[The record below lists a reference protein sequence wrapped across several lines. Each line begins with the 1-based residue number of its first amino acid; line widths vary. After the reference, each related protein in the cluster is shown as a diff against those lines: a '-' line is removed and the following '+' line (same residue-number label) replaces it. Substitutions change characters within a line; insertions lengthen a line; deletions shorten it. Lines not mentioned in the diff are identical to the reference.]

1 MRQITTLSNGWLFTQ
16 MAQEAP
22 PALLPQDWEEVTLPH
37 TWNNLDGQDGGS
49 DYYRGACWYCRALSI
64 PVPADGGRI
73 YLEFQGANSICEV
86 YLNGQKAARH
96 EGGFSTFRA
105 DITPYLKAD
114 GENLLAVMTDNGS
127 NDTVYPQMADF
138 TFFGGLYRKVSLI
151 TVPESHFD
159 LDYYGAPGLRVT
171 PLLKDGAA
179 DIALEAY
186 LTNARDGQ
194 TLLFEIY
201 DSGDDCIA
209 RTQADIHQGTASI
222 RLENPHLW
230 NGVEDPYLY
239 KACAKLLEGGTELDA
254 VCARF
259 GVRTFEVH
267 PDTGFSLN
275 GRPYPLHG
283 VSRHQ
288 DRLDKGWAIGER
300 EHEEDMKL
308 IQEVG
313 CLLYTS
319 PSPRDA

>member
-138 TFFGGLYRKVSLI
+138 TFSAG
-151 TVPESHFD
+151 
-159 LDYYGAPGLRVT
+159 
-171 PLLKDGAA
+171 
-179 DIALEAY
+179 
-186 LTNARDGQ
+186 
-194 TLLFEIY
+194 
-201 DSGDDCIA
+201 C
-209 RTQADIHQGTASI
+209 
-222 RLENPHLW
+222 
-230 NGVEDPYLY
+230 
-239 KACAKLLEGGTELDA
+239 
-254 VCARF
+254 
-259 GVRTFEVH
+259 
-267 PDTGFSLN
+267 TG
-275 GRPYPLHG
+275 R
-283 VSRHQ
+283 
-288 DRLDKGWAIGER
+288 
-300 EHEEDMKL
+300 
-308 IQEVG
+308 
-313 CLLYTS
+313 
-319 PSPRDA
+319 

>member
-1 MRQITTLSNGWLFTQ
+1 LYNKIVFSFHLFPRLRIELVKPSNDNLIWNWKGMIGMRQITTLSNGWLFTQ

-86 YLNGQKAARH
+86 YLNGQKAARP
-96 EGGFSTFRA
+96 EGGFSPFRA

-159 LDYYGAPGLRVT
+159 LDY
-171 PLLKDGAA
+171 
-179 DIALEAY
+179 
-186 LTNARDGQ
+186 
-194 TLLFEIY
+194 
-201 DSGDDCIA
+201 
-209 RTQADIHQGTASI
+209 
-222 RLENPHLW
+222 
-230 NGVEDPYLY
+230 
-239 KACAKLLEGGTELDA
+239 
-254 VCARF
+254 
-259 GVRTFEVH
+259 
-267 PDTGFSLN
+267 
-275 GRPYPLHG
+275 
-283 VSRHQ
+283 
-288 DRLDKGWAIGER
+288 
-300 EHEEDMKL
+300 
-308 IQEVG
+308 
-313 CLLYTS
+313 
-319 PSPRDA
+319 